1 MPIGEN
7 VPIAP
12 LTWAVSEGAI
22 PGSGSVTHR
31 VFCVTPPRVHR
42 PLLSRTPVMVGS
54 MSTGSTSTAQR
65 LRQALDG
72 PWGEVREKA
81 RTQLAGKEYTADPD
95 LDLPGARARVLEQM
109 RSLAELG
116 YAERGFRRE
125 NGGTGE
131 PGAAVVGLEML
142 AYADLSLWVKSGVQW
157 GLFGG
162 AVENLGSERHR
173 EHIRRLISLDL
184 LGCFAMTESG
194 HGSDVANLETTATYD
209 PATEEFV
216 IHTPTPSARKDYIGG
231 AAEHARMAAVFAQ
244 LRTSS
249 GEHGVHC
256 LLVPIRDEQGNDL
269 PGVTTSDCGRKGGL
283 PGVDN
288 GRIVFDQVRVP
299 RENLLNRYAD
309 VAPDGTYSS
318 EIENPSRRFFTTLG
332 TLVRGRVSVG
342 GAAAAGARV
351 GLSIALRY
359 SLKRRQFGDPDNGA
373 ETLLLDYRMH
383 QRRLLPL
390 LAHSFALSFAQND
403 LVRRMHLVQTG
414 QDLAAGAQ
422 RALEKRA
429 AGLKVAQ
436 TRHATRAIQECR
448 EACGGAGYLTENR
461 LVTLKADTDVFTT
474 FEGDNVVLTQL
485 VAKEILTSYA
495 DEVRDLDA
503 LGWVRFAATMAGD
516 VVRKRSGVRQLIQ
529 TLRDRSG
536 ESVDEGDLGRRDT
549 QLALFADRED
559 YLTRTAA
566 HRLRARA
573 EETEPFEAF
582 NNAQDHILAAG
593 AAHIDRLILEA
604 FIEGI
609 ADIED
614 EEARRLAETVCDL
627 YVYSI
632 LEENSAWYI
641 MHRFISVERAKAI
654 RRGVNELVDRL
665 RPDALT
671 LIEALGVPESML
683 DAAMLDDASVYERQ

>member
-1 MPIGEN
+1 M
-7 VPIAP
+7 A
-12 LTWAVSEGAI
+12 T
-22 PGSGSVTHR
+22 
-31 VFCVTPPRVHR
+31 
-42 PLLSRTPVMVGS
+42 
-54 MSTGSTSTAQR
+54 TAEH
-65 LRQALDG
+65 LRAALDG
-72 PWGEVREKA
+72 PWGEIREQA
-81 RTQLAGKEYTADPD
+81 RIQLADDKFAGDAY
-95 LDLPGARARVLEQM
+95 LDYKAARARVLEQM
-109 RSLAELG
+109 RVLATMG

-125 NGGTGE
+125 NGGTSE
-131 PGAAVVGLEML
+131 PGAAVTGLEML
-142 AYADLSLWVKSGVQW
+142 AYTDLSLWVKAGVQW

-162 AVENLGSERHR
+162 AVENLGTERHR
-173 EHIRRLISLDL
+173 EYIKRLISLDL

-194 HGSDVANLETTATYD
+194 HGSDVAHLETTATYD
-209 PATEEFV
+209 PDTQEFV
-216 IHTPTPSARKDYIGG
+216 IHSPTPSARKDYIGG

-244 LRTSS
+244 LITQ
-249 GEHGVHC
+249 GEGRGVHC
-256 LLVPIRDEQGNDL
+256 LLVPIRDESGADL
-269 PGVTTSDCGRKGGL
+269 PGVTTFDDGLKGGL

-288 GRIVFDQVRVP
+288 GRIVFDQVRIP

-309 VAPDGTYSS
+309 VAPDGTYTS

-342 GAAAAGARV
+342 GAAAAGTRV
-351 GLSIALRY
+351 ALSIALRY
-359 SLKRRQFGDPDNGA
+359 ALERRQFSDPDSGQ
-373 ETLLLDYRMH
+373 ETVLLDYRSH

-390 LAHSFALSFAQND
+390 VAKTYALAFAQND

-414 QDLAAGAQ
+414 QDLNPSSQ

-485 VAKEILTSYA
+485 VAKELLTAYS

-503 LGWVRFAATMAGD
+503 LGWVKFAATMAGD
-516 VVRKRSGVRQLIQ
+516 EVRKVTGVRQLIQ
-529 TLRDRSG
+529 RLRDGSND
-536 ESVDEGDLGRRDT
+536 SVDEGDLARRAV
-549 QLALFADRED
+549 QLQLFADREE
-559 YLTRTAA
+559 YLVRTAG

-573 EETEPFEAF
+573 KDTTPFEAF

-593 AAHIDRLILEA
+593 TAHIDRLVLEA

-609 ADIED
+609 EGIQDQ
-614 EEARRLAETVCDL
+614 EARDLAETVCDL
-627 YVYSI
+627 YVYTT
-632 LEENSAWYI
+632 LEENRDWYI
-641 MHRFISVERAKAI
+641 MHRFMSVERAKAV

-665 RPDALT
+665 RPEART
-671 LIEALGVPESML
+671 LVEGMGVPESML
-683 DAAMLDDASVYERQ
+683 RAAMLNDASVYKRA

>member
-1 MPIGEN
+1 M
-7 VPIAP
+7 
-12 LTWAVSEGAI
+12 T
-22 PGSGSVTHR
+22 SG
-31 VFCVTPPRVHR
+31 
-42 PLLSRTPVMVGS
+42 
-54 MSTGSTSTAQR
+54 TATTADH
-65 LRQALDG
+65 LRAALDG
-72 PWGEVREKA
+72 PWAAVRDEA
-81 RTQLAGKEYTADPD
+81 RTLLAGEEFTADPH
-95 LDLPGARARVLEQM
+95 LDYKAARARVLEQM
-109 RSLAELG
+109 KAIATMG
-116 YAERGFRRE
+116 FADRGFRRE
-125 NGGTGE
+125 NGGTSE
-131 PGAAVVGLEML
+131 PGAAVVSLEML

-162 AVENLGSERHR
+162 AVENLGTERHR
-173 EHIRRLISLDL
+173 EYIERLISLDL

-209 PATEEFV
+209 PQTQEFV
-216 IHTPTPSARKDYIGG
+216 VHSPTPSARKDYIGG

-244 LRTSS
+244 LITG
-249 GEHGVHC
+249 GENRGVHC
-256 LLVPIRDEQGNDL
+256 LLVPIRDENGADL
-269 PGVTTSDCGRKGGL
+269 PGVTTYDDGLKGGL

-288 GRIVFDQVRVP
+288 GRIVFDHVRVP

-351 GLSIALRY
+351 ALSIAVRY
-359 SLKRRQFGDPDNGA
+359 ALKRRQFSDPDTGV
-373 ETLLLDYRMH
+373 ETVLLDYRSH

-390 LAHSFALSFAQND
+390 VAKSYALAFAQND

-414 QDLAAGAQ
+414 QNLEAGAQ

-436 TRHATRAIQECR
+436 TGHATRAIQECR

-485 VAKEILTSYA
+485 VAKELLTAYA

-529 TLRDRSG
+529 NLKDRG
-536 ESVDEGDLGRRDT
+536 DDPIEEGDLSRRAV
-549 QLALFADRED
+549 QLQLFADRED
-559 YLTRTAA
+559 YLVRTAA

-573 EETEPFEAF
+573 EDTGPFEAF

-593 AAHIDRLILEA
+593 AAHIDRLVLEA

-614 EEARRLAETVCDL
+614 PEARELADWMCDL
-627 YVYSI
+627 FVYTTI
-632 LEENSAWYI
+632 EENQAWYI
-641 MHRFISVERAKAI
+641 MHRFMSVERAKAI

-665 RPDALT
+665 RPHALT
-671 LIEALGVPESML
+671 LVEAMGVPESML
-683 DAAMLDDASVYERQ
+683 RASMLDDASVFDRAQPISVPS

>member
-1 MPIGEN
+1 MATG
-7 VPIAP
+7 
-12 LTWAVSEGAI
+12 
-22 PGSGSVTHR
+22 
-31 VFCVTPPRVHR
+31 TP
-42 PLLSRTPVMVGS
+42 T
-54 MSTGSTSTAQR
+54 TAEH
-65 LRQALDG
+65 LRAALDG
-72 PWGEVREKA
+72 PWRPIRDQA
-81 RTQLAGKEYTADPD
+81 RDQLADDRFTGDPE
-95 LDLPGARARVLEQM
+95 LDIHAARARVLEQM
-109 RSLAELG
+109 KIIAAMG
-116 YAERGFRRE
+116 YPERGFRPE
-125 NGGTGE
+125 NGGTGD
-131 PGAAVVGLEML
+131 PGGAVTGLEML

-162 AVENLGSERHR
+162 AVENLGTERHR
-173 EHIRRLISLDL
+173 DFIKRLISLDL

-209 PATEEFV
+209 PATQEFV
-216 IHTPTPSARKDYIGG
+216 VHTPTPSARKDYIGG
-231 AAEHARMAAVFAQ
+231 AAVHARMAAVFAQ
-244 LRTSS
+244 LITG
-249 GEHGVHC
+249 GENKGVHC
-256 LLVPIRDEQGNDL
+256 LLVPIRDDRGADL
-269 PGVTTSDCGRKGGL
+269 PGVTTFDDGIKGGL

-309 VAPDGTYSS
+309 VEPDGTYSS
-318 EIENPSRRFFTTLG
+318 DIDNPSRRFFTTLG

-351 GLSIALRY
+351 ALSIAVRY
-359 SLKRRQFGDPDNGA
+359 ALARRQFSDPDTGE
-373 ETLLLDYRMH
+373 ETLLMDYRSH

-390 LAHSFALSFAQND
+390 VAKSFALSFAQND
-403 LVRRMHLVQTG
+403 LVRRMDAIQSG
-414 QDLAAGAQ
+414 QNTDPGAQ

-485 VAKEILTSYA
+485 VAKELLTAYS

-503 LGWVRFAATMAGD
+503 LGWVKFAATMAGD
-516 VVRKRSGVRQLIQ
+516 VVRKNTGVRQLIQ
-529 TLRDRSG
+529 TLRDRSDDTI
-536 ESVDEGDLGRRDT
+536 DEGDLSKRSV
-549 QLALFADRED
+549 QVQLFADRED
-559 YLTRTAA
+559 YLLRTAA

-573 EETEPFEAF
+573 ADTGPFEAF

-593 AAHIDRLILEA
+593 AAHIDRLVLEE
-604 FIEGI
+604 FVDGI
-609 ADIED
+609 AAIED
-614 EEARRLAETVCDL
+614 PEAKALADTVCDL
-627 YVYSI
+627 YVYAT
-632 LEENSAWYI
+632 LEENLSWFI
-641 MHRFISVERAKAI
+641 MHRFMSVERAKSV

-671 LIEALGVPESML
+671 LVEAMGVPETML
-683 DAAMLDDASVYERQ
+683 RAAMLSDASVFDRR

>member
-1 MPIGEN
+1 M
-7 VPIAP
+7 
-12 LTWAVSEGAI
+12 T
-22 PGSGSVTHR
+22 SG
-31 VFCVTPPRVHR
+31 
-42 PLLSRTPVMVGS
+42 
-54 MSTGSTSTAQR
+54 TATTADH
-65 LRQALDG
+65 LRAALDG
-72 PWGEVREKA
+72 PWAAVRDEA
-81 RTQLAGKEYTADPD
+81 RTLLAGEEFTADPH
-95 LDLPGARARVLEQM
+95 LDYKAARARVLEQM
-109 RSLAELG
+109 KAIATMG
-116 YAERGFRRE
+116 FAERGFRRE
-125 NGGTGE
+125 NGGTSE
-131 PGAAVVGLEML
+131 PGAAVVSLEML

-162 AVENLGSERHR
+162 AVENLGTERHR
-173 EHIRRLISLDL
+173 EYIERLISLDL

-209 PATEEFV
+209 PQTQEFV
-216 IHTPTPSARKDYIGG
+216 VHSPTPSARKDYIGG

-244 LRTSS
+244 LITG
-249 GEHGVHC
+249 GESRGVHC
-256 LLVPIRDEQGNDL
+256 LLVPIRDENGADL
-269 PGVTTSDCGRKGGL
+269 PGVTTYDDGLKGGL

-288 GRIVFDQVRVP
+288 GRIVFDHVRVP

-351 GLSIALRY
+351 ALSIAVRY
-359 SLKRRQFGDPDNGA
+359 ALKRRQFSDPDTGV
-373 ETLLLDYRMH
+373 ETVLLDYRSH

-390 LAHSFALSFAQND
+390 VAKSYALAFAQND

-414 QDLAAGAQ
+414 QNLEAGAQ

-436 TRHATRAIQECR
+436 TGHATRAIQECR

-485 VAKEILTSYA
+485 VAKELLTAYA

-529 TLRDRSG
+529 NLKDRG
-536 ESVDEGDLGRRDT
+536 DDPIEEGDLSRRAV
-549 QLALFADRED
+549 QLQLFADRED
-559 YLTRTAA
+559 YLVRTAA

-573 EETEPFEAF
+573 EDTGPFEAF

-593 AAHIDRLILEA
+593 AAHIDRLVLEA

-614 EEARRLAETVCDL
+614 PETRELADWMCDL
-627 YVYSI
+627 FVYTTI
-632 LEENSAWYI
+632 EENQAWYI
-641 MHRFISVERAKAI
+641 MHRFMSVERAKAI

-665 RPDALT
+665 RPHGLT
-671 LIEALGVPESML
+671 LVEAMGVPESML
-683 DAAMLDDASVYERQ
+683 RAAMLDDASVFDRAQPISVPS

>member
-1 MPIGEN
+1 MD
-7 VPIAP
+7 
-12 LTWAVSEGAI
+12 
-22 PGSGSVTHR
+22 
-31 VFCVTPPRVHR
+31 
-42 PLLSRTPVMVGS
+42 
-54 MSTGSTSTAQR
+54 TGSSSTADH
-65 LRQALDG
+65 LRAALDG
-72 PWGEVREKA
+72 PWGDVREEA
-81 RTQLAGKEYTADPD
+81 RKQLAGDEFAGDPH
-95 LDLPGARARVLEQM
+95 LDYKAARARVLEQM
-109 RSLAELG
+109 RTISTMG
-116 YAERGFRRE
+116 IAERGFRRE

-131 PGAAVVGLEML
+131 PGAAVTGLEML

-162 AVENLGSERHR
+162 AVENLGTERHR
-173 EHIRRLISLDL
+173 EYIERLISLDL

-194 HGSDVANLETTATYD
+194 HGSDVANIETTATYD

-216 IHTPTPSARKDYIGG
+216 IHSPTPSARKDYIGG
-231 AAEHARMAAVFAQ
+231 AAEHAGMAAVFAQ
-244 LRTSS
+244 LVTD
-249 GEHGVHC
+249 GENRGVHC
-256 LLVPIRDEQGNDL
+256 LLVPIRDEQGADL
-269 PGVTTSDCGRKGGL
+269 PGVTTYDDGLKGGL

-309 VAPDGTYSS
+309 VAPDGSYTSD
-318 EIENPSRRFFTTLG
+318 IENPSRRFFTTLG

-351 GLSIALRY
+351 ALSIAVRY
-359 SLKRRQFGDPDNGA
+359 ALERRQFSDPDTGE
-373 ETLLLDYRMH
+373 ETLLMDYRSH
-383 QRRLLPL
+383 QRRLFPL
-390 LAHSFALSFAQND
+390 IARSFALAFAQND

-414 QDLAAGAQ
+414 QNLDPEAQ
-422 RALEKRA
+422 RSLEKRA

-485 VAKEILTSYA
+485 VAKELLTSYA

-516 VVRKRSGVRQLIQ
+516 VVRKRSGVRQMIQ
-529 TLRDRSG
+529 TMRDRND
-536 ESVDEGDLGRRDT
+536 ESVDEGDLSRRSV
-549 QLALFADRED
+549 QLQLFADRED
-559 YLTRTAA
+559 YLVRTAA

-573 EETEPFEAF
+573 KETGPFEAF

-593 AAHIDRLILEA
+593 AAHIDRLVLEA
-604 FIEGI
+604 FIDGL

-614 EEARRLAETVCDL
+614 DEARHLAEAVCDL
-627 YVYSI
+627 FVYS
-632 LEENSAWYI
+632 LVEENSAWFI
-641 MHRFISVERAKAI
+641 MHRFMSVERAKAV

-671 LIEALGVPESML
+671 LVEAMGVPEPML
-683 DAAMLDDASVYERQ
+683 RAAMLDDASVYDRR

>member
-1 MPIGEN
+1 M
-7 VPIAP
+7 V
-12 LTWAVSEGAI
+12 EGMA
-22 PGSGSVTHR
+22 
-31 VFCVTPPRVHR
+31 
-42 PLLSRTPVMVGS
+42 
-54 MSTGSTSTAQR
+54 TGTSTTAEH
-65 LRQALDG
+65 LRAALDG
-72 PWGEVREKA
+72 PWRAVREQA
-81 RTQLAGKEYTADPD
+81 RTQLADNRFTGDPE
-95 LDLPGARARVLEQM
+95 LDLKQARARVLEQM
-109 RSLAELG
+109 RVIAEMG
-116 YAERGFRRE
+116 YPERGFRPE
-125 NGGTGE
+125 NGGTGD
-131 PGAAVVGLEML
+131 PGGAVTGLEML

-162 AVENLGSERHR
+162 AVENLGTERHR
-173 EHIRRLISLDL
+173 DYIKRLISLDL

-194 HGSDVANLETTATYD
+194 HGSDVAVLETTASYD
-209 PATEEFV
+209 PATQEFV
-216 IHTPTPSARKDYIGG
+216 VNTPTPSARKDYIGG

-244 LRTSS
+244 LVTD
-249 GEHGVHC
+249 GTNQGVHC
-256 LLVPIRDEQGNDL
+256 FLVPIRDENGADL
-269 PGVTTSDCGRKGGL
+269 PGVTTSDDGRKGGL

-288 GRIVFDQVRVP
+288 GRIVFDNVRIP

-351 GLSIALRY
+351 ALSIAVRY
-359 SLKRRQFGDPDNGA
+359 ALARRQFADPDTGA
-373 ETLLLDYRMH
+373 ETLLLDYRSH

-390 LAHSFALSFAQND
+390 VAKSFALAFAQND
-403 LVRRMHLVQTG
+403 LVRRMDLVQRG
-414 QDLAAGAQ
+414 ADVEPGAQ

-485 VAKEILTSYA
+485 VAKELLTAYA

-516 VVRKRSGVRQLIQ
+516 VVRRNTGVRQLIQ
-529 TLRDRSG
+529 TLRDRND
-536 ESVDEGDLGRRDT
+536 ESVDEGDLSKRDV
-549 QLALFADRED
+549 QLQLFADRED
-559 YLTRTAA
+559 YLLRTAA

-573 EETEPFEAF
+573 EDTGPFEAF

-593 AAHIDRLILEA
+593 TAHIDRLVLEE
-604 FIEGI
+604 FVDGI
-609 ADIED
+609 AAIDD
-614 EEARRLAETVCDL
+614 PDARALAETVCDL
-627 YVYSI
+627 YVYST
-632 LEENSAWYI
+632 LEENLSWYI
-641 MHRFISVERAKAI
+641 MHRFMSVERAKAV

-671 LIEALGVPESML
+671 LVEAMGVPESML
-683 DAAMLDDASVYERQ
+683 RAAMLHDASVFDRT

>member
-1 MPIGEN
+1 M
-7 VPIAP
+7 
-12 LTWAVSEGAI
+12 T
-22 PGSGSVTHR
+22 SG
-31 VFCVTPPRVHR
+31 
-42 PLLSRTPVMVGS
+42 
-54 MSTGSTSTAQR
+54 TATTADH
-65 LRQALDG
+65 LRAALDG
-72 PWGEVREKA
+72 PWAAVREEA
-81 RTQLAGKEYTADPD
+81 RTLLAGAEFTADPH
-95 LDLPGARARVLEQM
+95 LDYKAARARVLEQM
-109 RSLAELG
+109 KAIATMG
-116 YAERGFRRE
+116 FAERGFRRE
-125 NGGTGE
+125 NGGTSE
-131 PGAAVVGLEML
+131 PGAAVVSLEML

-162 AVENLGSERHR
+162 AVENLGTERHR
-173 EHIRRLISLDL
+173 EYIERLISLDL

-209 PATEEFV
+209 PRTREFV
-216 IHTPTPSARKDYIGG
+216 VHSPTPSARKDYIGG

-244 LRTSS
+244 LITG
-249 GEHGVHC
+249 GENRGVHC
-256 LLVPIRDEQGNDL
+256 LLVPIRDENGADL
-269 PGVTTSDCGRKGGL
+269 PGVTTYDDGLKGGL

-288 GRIVFDQVRVP
+288 GRIVFDHVRVP

-309 VAPDGTYSS
+309 VAPDGAYSS

-351 GLSIALRY
+351 ALSIAVRY
-359 SLKRRQFGDPDNGA
+359 ALKRRQFSDPDTGV
-373 ETLLLDYRMH
+373 ETVLLDYRSH

-390 LAHSFALSFAQND
+390 VAKSYALAFAQND

-414 QDLAAGAQ
+414 QNLEAGAQ

-485 VAKEILTSYA
+485 VAKELLTAYA

-529 TLRDRSG
+529 NLKDRG
-536 ESVDEGDLGRRDT
+536 DDPIEEGDLSRRAV
-549 QLALFADRED
+549 QLQLFADRED
-559 YLTRTAA
+559 YLVRTAA

-573 EETEPFEAF
+573 EDTGPFEAF

-593 AAHIDRLILEA
+593 SAHIDRLVLEA

-614 EEARRLAETVCDL
+614 PEARELADWMCDL
-627 YVYSI
+627 FVYTTI
-632 LEENSAWYI
+632 EENQAWYI
-641 MHRFISVERAKAI
+641 MHRFMSVERAKAI

-665 RPDALT
+665 RPHALT
-671 LIEALGVPESML
+671 LVEAMGVPESML
-683 DAAMLDDASVYERQ
+683 RAAMLDDASVFDRAQPISVPS

>member
-1 MPIGEN
+1 MVE
-7 VPIAP
+7 
-12 LTWAVSEGAI
+12 
-22 PGSGSVTHR
+22 
-31 VFCVTPPRVHR
+31 
-42 PLLSRTPVMVGS
+42 VMA
-54 MSTGSTSTAQR
+54 TGSSSTTAGH
-65 LRQALDG
+65 LRAALDG
-72 PWGEVREKA
+72 PWGSVREEA
-81 RTQLAGKEYTADPD
+81 RTQLAGQEFTGDPY
-95 LDLPGARARVLEQM
+95 LDYKAARARVLDQM
-109 RSLAELG
+109 RVIATLG

-125 NGGTGE
+125 NGGTSE
-131 PGAAVVGLEML
+131 PGAAVTGLEML
-142 AYADLSLWVKSGVQW
+142 AYADLSLWVKAGVQW

-162 AVENLGSERHR
+162 AVENLGTERHR
-173 EHIRRLISLDL
+173 DYIRRLISLDL

-194 HGSDVANLETTATYD
+194 HGSDVANIETTATYD
-209 PATEEFV
+209 PDTQEFV
-216 IHTPTPSARKDYIGG
+216 VHSPTPSARKDYIGG

-244 LRTSS
+244 LITN
-249 GEHGVHC
+249 GENQGVHC
-256 LLVPIRDEQGNDL
+256 LLVPIRDEQGADL
-269 PGVTTSDCGRKGGL
+269 PGVTTSDDGLKGGL
-283 PGVDN
+283 LGVDN
-288 GRIVFDQVRVP
+288 GRIVFDHVRVP

-309 VAPDGTYSS
+309 VAPDGTYTS

-351 GLSIALRY
+351 ALSIALRY
-359 SLKRRQFGDPDNGA
+359 ALKRRQFSDPDTGE
-373 ETLLLDYRMH
+373 ETVLLDYRSH

-390 LAHSFALSFAQND
+390 LAKSYAYAFAQND

-414 QDLAAGAQ
+414 QDLEPNAQ

-474 FEGDNVVLTQL
+474 FEGDNIVLTQL
-485 VAKEILTSYA
+485 VAKELLTAYA
-495 DEVRDLDA
+495 DEIRDLDA

-529 TLRDRSG
+529 TLRDRG
-536 ESVDEGDLGRRDT
+536 DDGVDEGDLSRRAV
-549 QLALFADRED
+549 QLQLFADRED
-559 YLTRTAA
+559 YLVRTAA

-573 EETEPFEAF
+573 EETGPFEAF

-593 AAHIDRLILEA
+593 TAHIDRLVLEA

-609 ADIED
+609 GDIED
-614 EEARRLAETVCDL
+614 PEAKALADLVCDL
-627 YVYSI
+627 FVYTM
-632 LEENSAWYI
+632 LEENSAWFI
-641 MHRFISVERAKAI
+641 MHRFMSVERAKAV

-665 RPDALT
+665 RPHALT
-671 LIEALGVPESML
+671 LVEGMGVPENML
-683 DAAMLDDASVYERQ
+683 RAALLDDASVYERS

>member
-1 MPIGEN
+1 MTDGGEK
-7 VPIAP
+7 
-12 LTWAVSEGAI
+12 
-22 PGSGSVTHR
+22 
-31 VFCVTPPRVHR
+31 
-42 PLLSRTPVMVGS
+42 
-54 MSTGSTSTAQR
+54 TADH
-65 LRQALDG
+65 LRAALDG
-72 PWGEVREKA
+72 PWAAVREEA
-81 RTQLAGKEYTADPD
+81 RLQLADERFTGDPY
-95 LDLPGARARVLEQM
+95 LDYKAARARVLDQM
-109 RSLAELG
+109 KVISGLG
-116 YAERGFRRE
+116 LAERGFRRE
-125 NGGTGE
+125 NGGTSE
-131 PGAAVVGLEML
+131 PGAAVTGLEML
-142 AYADLSLWVKSGVQW
+142 AYADLSLWVKAGVQW

-162 AVENLGSERHR
+162 AVENLGTERHR
-173 EHIRRLISLDL
+173 DHITRLLSLDL

-209 PATEEFV
+209 PATQEFV

-244 LRTSS
+244 LITG
-249 GEHGVHC
+249 GENRGVHC
-256 LLVPIRDEQGNDL
+256 LLVPIRDEQGADL
-269 PGVTTSDCGRKGGL
+269 PGVTTFDDGLKGGL
-283 PGVDN
+283 LGVDN
-288 GRIVFDQVRVP
+288 GRIVFDQVRIP

-351 GLSIALRY
+351 ALSIAVRY
-359 SLKRRQFGDPDNGA
+359 ALKRRQFSDPDTGK
-373 ETLLLDYRMH
+373 ETLLLDYRSH

-390 LAHSFALSFAQND
+390 VAKSWALAFAQND

-414 QDLAAGAQ
+414 QDLDPSAQ

-436 TRHATRAIQECR
+436 TRHATTAIQECR

-485 VAKEILTSYA
+485 VAKELLTSYS

-516 VVRKRSGVRQLIQ
+516 VVRKRSGVRQMIQ
-529 TLRDRSG
+529 TLSDRSA
-536 ESVDEGDLGRRDT
+536 ETVDEADLSRRSV
-549 QLALFADRED
+549 QLKLFADRED
-559 YLTRTAA
+559 YLVRTAA

-573 EETEPFEAF
+573 KDTDPFEAF
-582 NNAQDHILAAG
+582 NNAQDHILTAG
-593 AAHIDRLILEA
+593 TAHIDRLVLEA

-614 EEARRLAETVCDL
+614 PAARALAEDVCDL
-627 YVYSI
+627 YVYSL
-632 LEENSAWYI
+632 LEEHSAWFI
-641 MHRFISVERAKAI
+641 IHRFMSVERAKAV

-665 RPDALT
+665 RPHALT
-671 LIEALGVPESML
+671 MIEALGVPEVML
-683 DAAMLDDASVYERQ
+683 RSAMLNDASVYERD

>member
-1 MPIGEN
+1 M
-7 VPIAP
+7 
-12 LTWAVSEGAI
+12 T
-22 PGSGSVTHR
+22 SG
-31 VFCVTPPRVHR
+31 
-42 PLLSRTPVMVGS
+42 
-54 MSTGSTSTAQR
+54 TATTADH
-65 LRQALDG
+65 LRAALDG
-72 PWGEVREKA
+72 PWAAVRDEA
-81 RTQLAGKEYTADPD
+81 RTLLAGEEFTGDPY
-95 LDLPGARARVLEQM
+95 LDYKAARARVLEQM
-109 RSLAELG
+109 KAISTMG
-116 YAERGFRRE
+116 FAERGFRRE
-125 NGGTGE
+125 NGGTSE

-162 AVENLGSERHR
+162 AVENLGTERHR
-173 EHIRRLISLDL
+173 EYIERLISLDL

-209 PATEEFV
+209 PQTQEFV
-216 IHTPTPSARKDYIGG
+216 VHSPTPSARKDYIGG

-244 LRTSS
+244 LITL
-249 GEHGVHC
+249 GENKGVHC
-256 LLVPIRDEQGNDL
+256 LLVPIRDENGADL
-269 PGVTTSDCGRKGGL
+269 PGVTTYDDGLKGGL

-288 GRIVFDQVRVP
+288 GRIVFDHVRVP

-351 GLSIALRY
+351 ALSIAVRY
-359 SLKRRQFGDPDNGA
+359 ALQRRQFSDPDTGV
-373 ETLLLDYRMH
+373 ETVLLDYRSH

-390 LAHSFALSFAQND
+390 VAKSYALAFAQND

-414 QDLAAGAQ
+414 QNLEEGAQ
-422 RALEKRA
+422 RSLEKRA

-436 TRHATRAIQECR
+436 TDHATRAIQECR

-485 VAKEILTSYA
+485 VAKELLTSYA

-529 TLRDRSG
+529 TLRDRGDDSI
-536 ESVDEGDLGRRDT
+536 DEGDLSRRVV
-549 QLALFADRED
+549 QLQLFADRED
-559 YLTRTAA
+559 YLVRTAA

-573 EETEPFEAF
+573 EETGPFEAF

-593 AAHIDRLILEA
+593 AAHIDRLVLEA

-609 ADIED
+609 SDIED
-614 EEARRLAETVCDL
+614 PEARELADWMCDL
-627 YVYSI
+627 FVYSTI
-632 LEENSAWYI
+632 EENQAWYI
-641 MHRFISVERAKAI
+641 MHRFMSVDRAKAV

-665 RPDALT
+665 RPHALT
-671 LIEALGVPESML
+671 LVEAMGVPESML
-683 DAAMLDDASVYERQ
+683 RAAMLGDASVFERNQPISASS

>member
-1 MPIGEN
+1 M
-7 VPIAP
+7 
-12 LTWAVSEGAI
+12 T
-22 PGSGSVTHR
+22 SG
-31 VFCVTPPRVHR
+31 
-42 PLLSRTPVMVGS
+42 
-54 MSTGSTSTAQR
+54 TATTADH
-65 LRQALDG
+65 LRAALDG
-72 PWGEVREKA
+72 PWAAVRDEA
-81 RTQLAGKEYTADPD
+81 RTLLAGEEFTADPY
-95 LDLPGARARVLEQM
+95 LDYKAARARVLEQM
-109 RSLAELG
+109 KAISTMG
-116 YAERGFRRE
+116 FAERGFRRE
-125 NGGTGE
+125 NGGTSE

-162 AVENLGSERHR
+162 AVENLGTERHR
-173 EHIRRLISLDL
+173 EYIERLISLDL

-209 PATEEFV
+209 PETEEFV
-216 IHTPTPSARKDYIGG
+216 VHSPTPSARKDYIGG

-244 LRTSS
+244 LITR
-249 GEHGVHC
+249 GENKGVHC
-256 LLVPIRDEQGNDL
+256 LLVPIRDENGADL
-269 PGVTTSDCGRKGGL
+269 PGVTTYDDGLKGGL

-288 GRIVFDQVRVP
+288 GRIVFDHVRVP

-351 GLSIALRY
+351 ALSIAVRY
-359 SLKRRQFGDPDNGA
+359 ALQRRQFSDPDTGV
-373 ETLLLDYRMH
+373 ETVLLDYRSH

-390 LAHSFALSFAQND
+390 VAKSYALAFAQND

-414 QDLAAGAQ
+414 QNLEPGAQ

-436 TRHATRAIQECR
+436 TAHATRAIQECR

-485 VAKEILTSYA
+485 VAKELLTAYA

-529 TLRDRSG
+529 TLRDRGDDSI
-536 ESVDEGDLGRRDT
+536 DEGDLSRRVV
-549 QLALFADRED
+549 QLQLFADRED
-559 YLTRTAA
+559 YLVRTAA

-573 EETEPFEAF
+573 EETGPFEAF

-593 AAHIDRLILEA
+593 AAHIDRLVLEA

-609 ADIED
+609 SDIED
-614 EEARRLAETVCDL
+614 PAARELADWMCDL
-627 YVYSI
+627 FVYSTI
-632 LEENSAWYI
+632 EENQAWYI
-641 MHRFISVERAKAI
+641 MHRFMSVDRAKAV

-665 RPDALT
+665 RPHALT
-671 LIEALGVPESML
+671 LVEAMGVPETML
-683 DAAMLDDASVYERQ
+683 RAAMLDDASVFQRDQPVPASS

>member
-1 MPIGEN
+1 M
-7 VPIAP
+7 
-12 LTWAVSEGAI
+12 T
-22 PGSGSVTHR
+22 SG
-31 VFCVTPPRVHR
+31 
-42 PLLSRTPVMVGS
+42 
-54 MSTGSTSTAQR
+54 TATTADH
-65 LRQALDG
+65 LRAALDG
-72 PWGEVREKA
+72 PWAAVREEA
-81 RTQLAGKEYTADPD
+81 RTLLAGDEFTADPYQD
-95 LDLPGARARVLEQM
+95 YKAARARVLEQM
-109 RSLAELG
+109 KAISTMG
-116 YAERGFRRE
+116 FAERGFRRE
-125 NGGTGE
+125 NGGTSE

-162 AVENLGSERHR
+162 AVENLGTERHR
-173 EHIRRLISLDL
+173 EYIERLISLDL

-209 PATEEFV
+209 PDTQEFV
-216 IHTPTPSARKDYIGG
+216 VHSPTPSARKDYIGG

-244 LRTSS
+244 LITR
-249 GEHGVHC
+249 GENKGVHC
-256 LLVPIRDEQGNDL
+256 LLVPIRDENGADL
-269 PGVTTSDCGRKGGL
+269 PGVTTYDDGLKGGL

-288 GRIVFDQVRVP
+288 GRIVFDHVRVP

-351 GLSIALRY
+351 ALSIAVRY
-359 SLKRRQFGDPDNGA
+359 ALQRRQFSDPDTGV
-373 ETLLLDYRMH
+373 ETVLLDYRSH

-390 LAHSFALSFAQND
+390 VAKSYALAFAQND

-414 QDLAAGAQ
+414 QNLEAGAQ

-436 TRHATRAIQECR
+436 TAHATRAIQECR

-485 VAKEILTSYA
+485 VAKELLTSYA

-529 TLRDRSG
+529 TLRDRGDDSI
-536 ESVDEGDLGRRDT
+536 DEGDLSRRAV
-549 QLALFADRED
+549 QLQLFADRED
-559 YLTRTAA
+559 YLVRTAA

-573 EETEPFEAF
+573 EETGPFEAF

-593 AAHIDRLILEA
+593 SAHIDRLVLEA

-614 EEARRLAETVCDL
+614 PDARELADWMCDL
-627 YVYSI
+627 FVYTTI
-632 LEENSAWYI
+632 EENQAWYI
-641 MHRFISVERAKAI
+641 MHRFMSVDRAKAV

-665 RPDALT
+665 RPHALT
-671 LIEALGVPESML
+671 LVEAMGVPEPML
-683 DAAMLDDASVYERQ
+683 RAAMLDDASVFQRAQPIPASS

>member
-1 MPIGEN
+1 M
-7 VPIAP
+7 
-12 LTWAVSEGAI
+12 T
-22 PGSGSVTHR
+22 
-31 VFCVTPPRVHR
+31 
-42 PLLSRTPVMVGS
+42 
-54 MSTGSTSTAQR
+54 TGTMTTADH
-65 LRQALDG
+65 LRATLDG
-72 PWGEVREKA
+72 PWAAVREEA
-81 RTQLAGKEYTADPD
+81 RNLLAGEEFTADPS
-95 LDLPGARARVLEQM
+95 LDYKAARARVLDQM
-109 RSLAELG
+109 RVIATMG
-116 YAERGFRRE
+116 FAERGFRRE
-125 NGGTGE
+125 HGGTGE

-162 AVENLGSERHR
+162 AVENLGTERHR
-173 EHIRRLISLDL
+173 EYIEQLISLDL

-209 PATEEFV
+209 PRTEEFV
-216 IHTPTPSARKDYIGG
+216 VHSPTPSARKDYIGG

-244 LRTSS
+244 LMTQ
-249 GEHGVHC
+249 GENQGVHC
-256 LLVPIRDEQGNDL
+256 LLVPIRDENGADL
-269 PGVTTSDCGRKGGL
+269 PGVTTIDDGLKGGL

-288 GRIVFDQVRVP
+288 GRIAFDHVRVP

-318 EIENPSRRFFTTLG
+318 DIDNPSRRFFTTLG

-351 GLSIALRY
+351 ALSIAVRY
-359 SLKRRQFGDPDNGA
+359 ALKRRQFADPDTGV
-373 ETLLLDYRMH
+373 ETVLLDYRSH

-390 LAHSFALSFAQND
+390 LAKSYALAFAQND

-414 QDLAAGAQ
+414 QDLEPGAQ

-474 FEGDNVVLTQL
+474 FEGDNIVLTQL
-485 VAKEILTSYA
+485 VAKELLTAYA
-495 DEVRDLDA
+495 DEIRDLDA

-536 ESVDEGDLGRRDT
+536 ESVDDGDLSRRAV
-549 QLALFADRED
+549 QLQLFADRED
-559 YLTRTAA
+559 YLVRTAA

-573 EETEPFEAF
+573 QDTCPFEAF

-593 AAHIDRLILEA
+593 SAHIDRLVLEA

-609 ADIED
+609 AGIDD
-614 EEARRLAETVCDL
+614 PDARELAGSMCDL
-627 YVYSI
+627 YVYATI
-632 LEENSAWYI
+632 EENQAWFI
-641 MHRFISVERAKAI
+641 MHRFMSVERAKAV

-665 RPDALT
+665 RPHALP
-671 LIEALGVPESML
+671 LVEAMGVPESML
-683 DAAMLDDASVYERQ
+683 RAAMLDDASVYDRT

>member
-1 MPIGEN
+1 M
-7 VPIAP
+7 
-12 LTWAVSEGAI
+12 T
-22 PGSGSVTHR
+22 SG
-31 VFCVTPPRVHR
+31 
-42 PLLSRTPVMVGS
+42 
-54 MSTGSTSTAQR
+54 TATTADH
-65 LRQALDG
+65 LRAALDG
-72 PWGEVREKA
+72 PWAAVRDEA
-81 RTQLAGKEYTADPD
+81 RTLLAGEEFTADPYQD
-95 LDLPGARARVLEQM
+95 YKAARARVLEQM
-109 RSLAELG
+109 KAISTMG
-116 YAERGFRRE
+116 FAERGFRRE
-125 NGGTGE
+125 NGGTSE

-162 AVENLGSERHR
+162 AVENLGTERHR
-173 EHIRRLISLDL
+173 EFIERLISLDL

-209 PATEEFV
+209 PQTQEFV
-216 IHTPTPSARKDYIGG
+216 VHSPTPSARKDYIGG

-244 LRTSS
+244 LITQ
-249 GEHGVHC
+249 GENKGVHC
-256 LLVPIRDEQGNDL
+256 LLVPIRDENGADL
-269 PGVTTSDCGRKGGL
+269 PGVTTYDDGLKGGL

-288 GRIVFDQVRVP
+288 GRIVFDHVRVP

-318 EIENPSRRFFTTLG
+318 EIDNPSRRFFTTLG

-351 GLSIALRY
+351 ALSIAVRY
-359 SLKRRQFGDPDNGA
+359 ALLRRQFSDPDTGV
-373 ETLLLDYRMH
+373 ETVLLDYRSH

-390 LAHSFALSFAQND
+390 VAKSYALAFAQND

-414 QDLAAGAQ
+414 QNLEPGAQ

-436 TRHATRAIQECR
+436 TNHATRAIQECR

-485 VAKEILTSYA
+485 VAKELLTAYA

-529 TLRDRSG
+529 TLRDRGDDSI
-536 ESVDEGDLGRRDT
+536 DEGDLSRRAV
-549 QLALFADRED
+549 QLQLFADRED
-559 YLTRTAA
+559 YLVRTAA

-573 EETEPFEAF
+573 EETGPFEAF

-593 AAHIDRLILEA
+593 SAHIDRLVLEA

-609 ADIED
+609 SDIED
-614 EEARRLAETVCDL
+614 PAARELADWMCDL
-627 YVYSI
+627 FVYSTI
-632 LEENSAWYI
+632 EENQAWYI
-641 MHRFISVERAKAI
+641 MHRFMSVDRAKAV

-665 RPDALT
+665 RPHAST
-671 LIEALGVPESML
+671 LVEAMGVPERML
-683 DAAMLDDASVYERQ
+683 RAAMLDDASVFQRDQPISASS

>member
-1 MPIGEN
+1 M
-7 VPIAP
+7 
-12 LTWAVSEGAI
+12 T
-22 PGSGSVTHR
+22 SG
-31 VFCVTPPRVHR
+31 
-42 PLLSRTPVMVGS
+42 
-54 MSTGSTSTAQR
+54 TATTADH
-65 LRQALDG
+65 LRAALDG
-72 PWGEVREKA
+72 PWAAVRDEA
-81 RTQLAGKEYTADPD
+81 RTLLTGEEFTADPH
-95 LDLPGARARVLEQM
+95 LDYKAARARVLEQM
-109 RSLAELG
+109 KAIATMG
-116 YAERGFRRE
+116 FAERGFRRE
-125 NGGTGE
+125 NGGTSE
-131 PGAAVVGLEML
+131 PGAAVVSLEML

-162 AVENLGSERHR
+162 AVENLGTERHR
-173 EHIRRLISLDL
+173 PYIERLISLDL

-209 PATEEFV
+209 PQTQEFV
-216 IHTPTPSARKDYIGG
+216 VHSPTPSARKDYIGG

-244 LRTSS
+244 LITG
-249 GEHGVHC
+249 GENRGVHC
-256 LLVPIRDEQGNDL
+256 LLVPIRDENGADL
-269 PGVTTSDCGRKGGL
+269 PGVTTYDDGLKGGL

-351 GLSIALRY
+351 ALSIAVRYALR
-359 SLKRRQFGDPDNGA
+359 RRQFSDPDTGV
-373 ETLLLDYRMH
+373 ETVLLDYRSH

-390 LAHSFALSFAQND
+390 VAKSYALAFAQND

-414 QDLAAGAQ
+414 QDLEAGAQ

-436 TRHATRAIQECR
+436 TGHATRAIQECR

-485 VAKEILTSYA
+485 VAKELLTAYA

-529 TLRDRSG
+529 NLKDRG
-536 ESVDEGDLGRRDT
+536 DDPIEEGDLSRRAV
-549 QLALFADRED
+549 QLQLFADRED
-559 YLTRTAA
+559 YLVRTAA

-573 EETEPFEAF
+573 EDTGPFEAF

-593 AAHIDRLILEA
+593 SAHIDRLVLEA

-614 EEARRLAETVCDL
+614 PDARELADWMCDL
-627 YVYSI
+627 FVYTTI
-632 LEENSAWYI
+632 EENQAWYI
-641 MHRFISVERAKAI
+641 MHRFMSVERAKAI

-665 RPDALT
+665 RPHALT
-671 LIEALGVPESML
+671 LVEAMGVPESML
-683 DAAMLDDASVYERQ
+683 RAAMLDDASVFDRAQPISVPS

>member
-1 MPIGEN
+1 M
-7 VPIAP
+7 
-12 LTWAVSEGAI
+12 T
-22 PGSGSVTHR
+22 SG
-31 VFCVTPPRVHR
+31 
-42 PLLSRTPVMVGS
+42 
-54 MSTGSTSTAQR
+54 TATTADH
-65 LRQALDG
+65 LRAALDG
-72 PWGEVREKA
+72 PWAAVRDEA
-81 RTQLAGKEYTADPD
+81 RTLLAGEEFTGDPY
-95 LDLPGARARVLEQM
+95 LDYKAARARVLEQM
-109 RSLAELG
+109 KAISTMG
-116 YAERGFRRE
+116 FAERGFRRE
-125 NGGTGE
+125 NGGTSE

-162 AVENLGSERHR
+162 AVENLGTERHR
-173 EHIRRLISLDL
+173 EYIERLISLDL

-209 PATEEFV
+209 PQTQEFV
-216 IHTPTPSARKDYIGG
+216 VHSPTPSARKDYIGG

-244 LRTSS
+244 LITL
-249 GEHGVHC
+249 GENKGVHC
-256 LLVPIRDEQGNDL
+256 LLVPIRDENGADL
-269 PGVTTSDCGRKGGL
+269 PGVTTYDDGLKGGL

-288 GRIVFDQVRVP
+288 GRIVFDHVRVP

-351 GLSIALRY
+351 ALSIAVRY
-359 SLKRRQFGDPDNGA
+359 ALQRRQFSDPDTGV
-373 ETLLLDYRMH
+373 ETVLLDYRSH

-390 LAHSFALSFAQND
+390 VAKSYALAFAQND

-414 QDLAAGAQ
+414 QNLEEGAQ

-436 TRHATRAIQECR
+436 TDHATRAIQECR

-485 VAKEILTSYA
+485 VAKELLTSYA

-529 TLRDRSG
+529 TLRDRGDDSI
-536 ESVDEGDLGRRDT
+536 DEGDLSRRVV
-549 QLALFADRED
+549 QLQLFADRED
-559 YLTRTAA
+559 YLVRTAA

-573 EETEPFEAF
+573 EETGPFEAF

-593 AAHIDRLILEA
+593 AAHIDRLVLEA

-609 ADIED
+609 SDIENP
-614 EEARRLAETVCDL
+614 EARELADWMCDL
-627 YVYSI
+627 FVYSTI
-632 LEENSAWYI
+632 EENQAWYI
-641 MHRFISVERAKAI
+641 MHRFMSVDRAKAV
-654 RRGVNELVDRL
+654 RRGVNEIVDRL
-665 RPDALT
+665 RPHALT
-671 LIEALGVPESML
+671 LVEAMGVPESML
-683 DAAMLDDASVYERQ
+683 RAAMLDDASVFERTQPISASS

>member
-1 MPIGEN
+1 M
-7 VPIAP
+7 
-12 LTWAVSEGAI
+12 T
-22 PGSGSVTHR
+22 SG
-31 VFCVTPPRVHR
+31 
-42 PLLSRTPVMVGS
+42 
-54 MSTGSTSTAQR
+54 TATTADH
-65 LRQALDG
+65 LRMALDG
-72 PWGEVREKA
+72 PWAAVRDEA
-81 RTQLAGKEYTADPD
+81 RIQLAGKQFTGDPY
-95 LDLPGARARVLEQM
+95 LDYKAARARVLEQM
-109 RSLAELG
+109 RAIAAIG

-131 PGAAVVGLEML
+131 PGSAVVGLEML

-173 EHIRRLISLDL
+173 EYIKQLISLDL

-209 PATEEFV
+209 PRTEEFV
-216 IHTPTPSARKDYIGG
+216 VHSPTPSARKDYIGG

-244 LRTSS
+244 LITN
-249 GEHGVHC
+249 GENKGVHC
-256 LLVPIRDEQGNDL
+256 LLVPIRDESGADL
-269 PGVTTSDCGRKGGL
+269 PGVTTSDDGLKGGL

-288 GRIVFDQVRVP
+288 GRIVFDHVRVP

-351 GLSIALRY
+351 ALSIAVRY
-359 SLKRRQFGDPDNGA
+359 ALKRRQFADPDTGA
-373 ETLLLDYRMH
+373 ETVLLDYRSH

-390 LAHSFALSFAQND
+390 VAKSYALAFAQND
-403 LVRRMHLVQTG
+403 LVRRMHMVQTG
-414 QDLAAGAQ
+414 RDLEPGAQ

-436 TRHATRAIQECR
+436 TEHATRAIQECR

-485 VAKEILTSYA
+485 VAKELLTAYA

-529 TLRDRSG
+529 TLKDRG
-536 ESVDEGDLGRRDT
+536 DESIDEGDLSRRAV
-549 QLALFADRED
+549 QLQLFADRED
-559 YLTRTAA
+559 YLVRTAG

-573 EETEPFEAF
+573 ADTRPFEAF

-593 AAHIDRLILEA
+593 AAHIDRLVLEA

-614 EEARRLAETVCDL
+614 PDARALADSMCDL
-627 YVYSI
+627 FVYSTI
-632 LEENSAWYI
+632 EENQAWYI
-641 MHRFISVERAKAI
+641 MHRFMSVDRAKAV

-665 RPDALT
+665 RPYAPALVDAM
-671 LIEALGVPESML
+671 GVPESML
-683 DAAMLDDASVYERQ
+683 GAAMLDDASVYDRT

>member
-1 MPIGEN
+1 M
-7 VPIAP
+7 
-12 LTWAVSEGAI
+12 
-22 PGSGSVTHR
+22 
-31 VFCVTPPRVHR
+31 
-42 PLLSRTPVMVGS
+42 
-54 MSTGSTSTAQR
+54 
-65 LRQALDG
+65 
-72 PWGEVREKA
+72 
-81 RTQLAGKEYTADPD
+81 LAGEEFTADPY
-95 LDLPGARARVLEQM
+95 LDYKAARARVLEQM
-109 RSLAELG
+109 KAISTMG
-116 YAERGFRRE
+116 FAERGFRRE
-125 NGGTGE
+125 NGGTSE

-162 AVENLGSERHR
+162 AVENLGTERHR
-173 EHIRRLISLDL
+173 EYIERLISLDL

-209 PATEEFV
+209 PETEEFV
-216 IHTPTPSARKDYIGG
+216 VHSPTPSARKDYIGG

-244 LRTSS
+244 LITR
-249 GEHGVHC
+249 GENKGVHC
-256 LLVPIRDEQGNDL
+256 LLVPIRDENGADL
-269 PGVTTSDCGRKGGL
+269 PGVTTYDDGLKGGL

-288 GRIVFDQVRVP
+288 GRIVFDHVRVP

-351 GLSIALRY
+351 ALSIAVRY
-359 SLKRRQFGDPDNGA
+359 ALQRRQFSDPDTGV
-373 ETLLLDYRMH
+373 ETVLLDYRSH

-390 LAHSFALSFAQND
+390 VAKSYALAFAQND

-414 QDLAAGAQ
+414 QNLEPGAQ

-436 TRHATRAIQECR
+436 TAHATRAIQECR

-485 VAKEILTSYA
+485 VAKELLTAYA

-529 TLRDRSG
+529 TLRDRGDDSI
-536 ESVDEGDLGRRDT
+536 DEGDLSRRVV
-549 QLALFADRED
+549 QLQLFADRED
-559 YLTRTAA
+559 YLVRTAA

-573 EETEPFEAF
+573 EETGPFEAF

-593 AAHIDRLILEA
+593 AAHIDRLVLEA

-609 ADIED
+609 SDIED
-614 EEARRLAETVCDL
+614 PAARELADWMCDL
-627 YVYSI
+627 FVYSTI
-632 LEENSAWYI
+632 EENQAWYI
-641 MHRFISVERAKAI
+641 MHRFMSVDRAKAV

-665 RPDALT
+665 RPHALT
-671 LIEALGVPESML
+671 LVEAMGVPETML
-683 DAAMLDDASVYERQ
+683 RAAMLDDASVFQRDQPVSASS